1 MKNYWIRRRWLD
13 FRQGH
18 GMYLIF
24 ALSFI
29 NFVLIFHR
37 LLIERIDF
45 LEEAFSS
52 LWFFAIV
59 FLILYIP
66 VAILI
71 GFWHRRT
78 QVKIETEQGMR
89 NNPFLAKIFR
99 MLVDMIDEKASKEDI
114 EKFRNLLLSIEA
126 GEGGKLESSSK
137 NGLKK

>member
-1 MKNYWIRRRWLD
+1 MRRRWLD

-24 ALSFI
+24 ALSFA

-37 LLIERIDF
+37 LLIERVDF
-45 LEEAFSS
+45 LDDIFSD

-59 FLILYIP
+59 FVVMYIP

-78 QVKIETEQGMR
+78 QVKIETEQGFR
-89 NNPFLAKIFR
+89 NNPFMAKIFR
-99 MLVDMIDEKASKEDI
+99 MLVDIIEGTASKEEI
-114 EKFRNLLLSIEA
+114 KKFRDLLLSIEA
-126 GEGGKLESSSK
+126 GKAGKIESSSK
-137 NGLKK
+137 

>member
-24 ALSFI
+24 ALSFT

-37 LLIERIDF
+37 LLIERVDF
-45 LEEAFSS
+45 LDDIFSN

-59 FLILYIP
+59 FVVMYIP

-78 QVKIETEQGMR
+78 QVKIETEQGFR
-89 NNPFLAKIFR
+89 NNPFMAKIFR
-99 MLVDMIDEKASKEDI
+99 MLADMIDGRASKEEI
-114 EKFRNLLLSIEA
+114 KKFRDLLMSIESGKA
-126 GEGGKLESSSK
+126 GMTESSSK
-137 NGLKK
+137 

>member
-24 ALSFI
+24 ALSFT

-37 LLIERIDF
+37 LLIERTEF
-45 LEEAFSS
+45 LEEIFSD

-59 FLILYIP
+59 FVILYIP

-78 QVKIETEQGMR
+78 QVKIETEQGFR
-89 NNPFLAKIFR
+89 NNPFMAKIFR
-99 MLVDMIDEKASKEDI
+99 MLVDIIEGTASKEEI
-114 EKFRNLLLSIEA
+114 KKFRDMLMSIEA
-126 GEGGKLESSSK
+126 GKAGKIESSSK
-137 NGLKK
+137 